1 MKEYSADIAIIGGG
15 LGGVAA
21 ALGALRSG
29 RSVVMT
35 EEFDWLG
42 GQMTSQ
48 AVPPDE
54 HSWVEQFGITRSY
67 RALRNGIRQ
76 YYRDHYPLTEKSRA
90 WGDLNPGAGFVSRLC
105 HEPRVG
111 LAVMEAMLMPYRGG
125 GKLTVLQ
132 PYKPISAEVDGDRV
146 RAVTLRHRDS
156 GDTIVVTGKYI
167 IEATELGDLLPMTG
181 TEYVTGF
188 ESQRDTG

>member
-1 MKEYSADIAIIGGG
+1 MTKELNADIVVIGGG
-15 LGGVAA
+15 MGGVAA

-29 RSVVMT
+29 RSVIMT

-42 GQMTSQ
+42 GQLTSQ

-54 HSWVEQFGITRSY
+54 HSWVEQFGVTRSY

-90 WGDLNPGAGFVSRLC
+90 WTDLNPGAGYVSRLC

-111 LAVMEAMLMPYRGG
+111 LAVMEAMLAPYRGSG
-125 GKLTVLQ
+125 RLTLLQ
-132 PYKPISAEVDGDRV
+132 PYRPVTAETDGDRV
-146 RAVTLRHRDS
+146 RAVTLQHRDS
-156 GDTIVVTGKYI
+156 GDRIVVSAAYI
-167 IEATELGDLLPMTG
+167 IDAKIGRASCRER
-181 TEYVTGF
+181 V
-188 ESQRDTG
+188 

>member
-35 EEFDWLG
+35 EEYDWIG

-67 RALRNGIRQ
+67 RQLRNGIRQ
-76 YYRDHYPLTEKSRA
+76 YYRDHYPLTEASRA

-105 HEPRVG
+105 AEPRVG
-111 LAVMEAMLMPYRGG
+111 LAVLEAMLAPYMGG
-125 GKLTVLQ
+125 GKLTILK
-132 PYKPISAEVDGDRV
+132 PYAPISADVVGDEVKS
-146 RAVTLRHRDS
+146 VTLRHRDS
-156 GDTIVVTGKYI
+156 GRTITCSAATG
-167 IEATELGDLLPMTG
+167 
-181 TEYVTGF
+181 
-188 ESQRDTG
+188 

>member
-29 RSVVMT
+29 RTVVMT

-90 WGDLNPGAGFVSRLC
+90 WGDLNPGAGFVRLALVASLDDC
-105 HEPRVG
+105 
-111 LAVMEAMLMPYRGG
+111 LEAAGRIADFC
-125 GKLTVLQ
+125 K
-132 PYKPISAEVDGDRV
+132 
-146 RAVTLRHRDS
+146 TL
-156 GDTIVVTGKYI
+156 
-167 IEATELGDLLPMTG
+167 
-181 TEYVTGF
+181 
-188 ESQRDTG
+188 

>member
-1 MKEYSADIAIIGGG
+1 MYQVKEYSADIAIIGGG

-21 ALGALRSG
+21 ALGALRNG
-29 RSVVMT
+29 RTVVMT
-35 EEFDWLG
+35 EEYDWIG

-90 WGDLNPGAGFVSRLC
+90 WIDLNPGGGHVSRLC

-111 LAVMEAMLMPYRGG
+111 LAIMEAMLAPYRGSG
-125 GKLTVLQ
+125 RLTLLQ
-132 PYKPISAEVDGDRV
+132 PYRPVAAETDGDRV
-146 RAVTLRHRDS
+146 RSVTLRHRVC
-156 GDTIVVTGKYI
+156 GVCFVVSAPYFIDVFVFGVF
-167 IEATELGDLLPMTG
+167 LSL
-181 TEYVTGF
+181 F
-188 ESQRDTG
+188 